1 MSTGT
6 SRSSAA
12 SESESDSDSS
22 SSSSSWNSAGPASDL
37 EGPASDDGSPGRL
50 PQFARERKKKD
61 RRQFSRSLPA
71 GQASPDLSDFAPR
84 RGRKDRGDG
93 SRGPLGKARKGAR
106 KMARN
111 WTDPA
116 RDDDYLGQYLG
127 GSSSVSRQRGG
138 GGGGGGLS
146 HRERLHAD
154 LHSSDRLD
162 DRRDR
167 LYGRTFERKAA

>member
-1 MSTGT
+1 
-6 SRSSAA
+6 
-12 SESESDSDSS
+12 
-22 SSSSSWNSAGPASDL
+22 
-37 EGPASDDGSPGRL
+37 
-50 PQFARERKKKD
+50 
-61 RRQFSRSLPA
+61 
-71 GQASPDLSDFAPR
+71 
-84 RGRKDRGDG
+84 
-93 SRGPLGKARKGAR
+93 
-106 KMARN
+106 MARN
-111 WTDPA
+111 WAEPP

-167 LYGRTFERKAA
+167 LYGRAFERKATSHGSSGNNLNRAAMRRGGGGGRSAGNNPRTNPRGTRNQRPPPGDDASHPPPPWRRRGRIPRAQATSGRPTWVSRGRGS